1 MTFAAYNTFPALT
14 SDIGS
19 IRKCKVRLREIKI
32 ALGEID
38 QAISNGDPHD
48 RAVEADLRLEQSIR
62 SEEIEAREAFL
73 RSEAVSRVD
82 HAAVQSNDVVQGDA
96 QGDIQGDEQ
105 GDEQAPAGDD
115 IASSGASSAKRYNLV
130 GRIFSMRKHDSKG
143 TPFVTFR
150 LRTRSGVQSCSA
162 SGKAAEAALALR
174 GKKQDARLFGIYEP
188 RQFKKTDGETVKYD
202 RFVVFSAKLQE
213 TKEEAKAAA

>member
-1 MTFAAYNTFPALT
+1 MTFAAYNTFPALA
-14 SDIGS
+14 SDLGS

-38 QAISNGDPHD
+38 QAITNGDQHD
-48 RAVEADLRLEQSIR
+48 RAVEADLRLEQNIR

-82 HAAVQSNDVVQGDA
+82 HAAEQSNDVAQGDV

-105 GDEQAPAGDD
+105 VPAGDE
-115 IASSGASSAKRYNLV
+115 IASSGAPSAKRYNLV

-150 LRTRSGVQSCSA
+150 LRTRTGVQSCSA

-174 GKKQDARLFGIYEP
+174 GKKQDAKLFGIYEP
-188 RQFKKTDGETVKYD
+188 RQFTKTDGEVVKYD